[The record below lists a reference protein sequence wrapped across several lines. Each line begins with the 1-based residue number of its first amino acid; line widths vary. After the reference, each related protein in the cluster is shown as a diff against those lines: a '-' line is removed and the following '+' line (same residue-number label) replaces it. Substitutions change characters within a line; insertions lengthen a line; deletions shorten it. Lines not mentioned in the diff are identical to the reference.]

1 MFGLPASVTGPY
13 PQVSYTAIAL
23 CRSSVYGQFQ
33 KNVRIKIFAVR
44 QAFFSHFCG
53 FAKNEPNNS
62 HFFAKRYKKSTVQIR
77 ILPV

>member
-13 PQVSYTAIAL
+13 PQVSYTALAL
-23 CRSSVYGQFQ
+23 CRSGVYGQFQ

-53 FAKNEPNNS
+53 FAENEPNNS

>member
-13 PQVSYTAIAL
+13 PQVSYTALAL

-44 QAFFSHFCG
+44 QAFFLQFLRLCG
-53 FAKNEPNNS
+53 E
-62 HFFAKRYKKSTVQIR
+62 
-77 ILPV
+77 